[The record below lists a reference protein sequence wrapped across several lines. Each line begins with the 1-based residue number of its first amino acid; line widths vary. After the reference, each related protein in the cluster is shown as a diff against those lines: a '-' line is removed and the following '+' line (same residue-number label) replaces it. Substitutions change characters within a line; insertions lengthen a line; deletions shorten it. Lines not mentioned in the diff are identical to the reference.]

1 MNLVHKIE
9 RWGDDYHAKWT
20 DIIRMCL
27 GLFILLKG
35 ITFIGDTDAVKAL
48 ILTNNKFEFSGLM
61 IMGLVHYIVF
71 AHVVGGFFLMIG
83 LLTRFSAVIQIPV
96 LLGGVFFVNIAR
108 SFTLLNS
115 ELWLSVIVL
124 LLLIMYWIIGAGP
137 YSVDHAMKTKK
148 IHRAEE

>member
-35 ITFIGDTDAVKAL
+35 ITFIMDTDAVKAL
-48 ILTNNKFEFSGLM
+48 ILTNNNFEFSGLM
-61 IMGLVHYIVF
+61 IMGIVHLIVF
-71 AHVVGGFFLMIG
+71 AHVVGGFLLMIG
-83 LLTRFSAVIQIPV
+83 LMTRFAAVIQIPI

-124 LLLIMYWIIGAGP
+124 LLLIMFWIIGAGP
-137 YSVDHAMKTKK
+137 YSVDHAIKTKK
-148 IHRAEE
+148 VNGPES